1 MNRLQ
6 WLTAAVFLFT
16 ATACSAQESPSSLS
30 TPDGEPDASRLYAE
44 KLREGKKLLE
54 QKRFAD
60 AIKRF
65 QQLLQTPLHET
76 PNYEPNLYLAQAYC
90 LSGDKKR
97 GREVLSEFDCMLRI
111 RNGETL
117 CYKQE
122 MPDLIP
128 NEAISKA
135 CFETMCGEMYLDYY
149 KNPTDDQKRIAA
161 GLRREYA
168 GVKAACE

>member
-6 WLTAAVFLFT
+6 LLIAAAFLFT
-16 ATACSAQESPSSLS
+16 ATACAQENPSSVS
-30 TPDGEPDASRLYAE
+30 SSEGEPEASRLYAE

-60 AIKRF
+60 AIQRF

-76 PNYEPNLYLAQAYC
+76 PNYEPNLNLANAYC

-97 GREVLSEFDCMLRI
+97 GREVLAEFYCML
-111 RNGETL
+111 GVDEGKLL

-128 NEAISKA
+128 NEALSKA
-135 CFETMCGEMYLDYY
+135 CFETMCGEMFLDYY
-149 KNPTDDQKRIAA
+149 KNPTDDQKRIMA
-161 GLRREYA
+161 GLRREYVA
-168 GVKAACE
+168 IKAACE